1 MESAEARGRKQRNVF
16 LPLVSVS
23 DHALTNQ
30 QFVNCAYLEILSLCP
45 LPCPVLFGLPVGKL
59 YALAS
64 VTVTSSDPKRT
75 SRAASFRSYRP
86 TDLCSGLSNFSILL
100 VAQYTVLEGESYKF

>member
-1 MESAEARGRKQRNVF
+1 MFFSPF
-16 LPLVSVS
+16 VSVS

-45 LPCPVLFGLPVGKL
+45 ALFGLPVDKL

-64 VTVTSSDPKRT
+64 VTVTSSDPQRT
-75 SRAASFRSYRP
+75 SRAASFRYYRP
-86 TDLCSGLSNFSILL
+86 IDL
-100 VAQYTVLEGESYKF
+100 